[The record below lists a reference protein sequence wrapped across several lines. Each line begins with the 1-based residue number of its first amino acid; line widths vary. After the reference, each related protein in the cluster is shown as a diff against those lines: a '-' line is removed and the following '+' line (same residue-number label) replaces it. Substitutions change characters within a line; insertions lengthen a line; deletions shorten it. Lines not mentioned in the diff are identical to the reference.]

1 MIRIALVFICCL
13 VFFIVCDLNVAN
25 AKIVVFN
32 TKTLKYH
39 NVYCKWAQKCTVN
52 CIKLEQERAIK
63 RSGKACKVCGG

>member
-13 VFFIVCDLNVAN
+13 VFFIIGGLNVAN

-52 CIKLEQERAIK
+52 CIKLEQEKAIK
-63 RSGKACKVCGG
+63 RGGKACKVCGG